1 MPNTSIPN
9 SAMLGIEDNDA
20 LLTYR
25 VGPVYCCGPT
35 LPIVTITPPPP
46 LTHPPGTSIAEPGI
60 FKHGSLIVSATD
72 LRYRFG
78 VKQEHWKHPGQVII
92 AQHNDLTRGYFVDE
106 IKDVI
111 SMPESGW
118 RPLPSHLPRGVFS
131 RTLFLNDNIYLYAEF
146 DKLST
151 LQGSGYLAEYI
162 AKLEKAEED
171 KKELASTINKHS
183 STSSVSRNI
192 SHKTTNDSSS
202 NTVASKQ
209 TTTDASASNPVASN
223 KTTDA
228 SASNPVASKQTT
240 TDGSAS
246 NSIIS
251 KKTTTDRSVSN
262 PITSKKTIT
271 DASVSNPITSKKTT
285 TDASVS
291 NPITSKKTTTDASAS
306 NPITS
311 KKTTT
316 DASASNP
323 ITSKKTTTDA
333 SASNPIT
340 SKKTTTDAS
349 ASNPITSKSKSFS
362 NDKTTSHIKNTN
374 NTLTQDLSTSTNIE
388 VKTTKIKSK
397 DKVDTASAAINKDK
411 TTLSTTHKKA
421 NKDRLNI
428 NINKNEMQ
436 QVANNNTTVNKKG
449 YQQTSEQEETS
460 GIGFLFLLLIMLLII
475 GGGYYYYT
483 KLYSKSISPTLIP
496 TETEQ
501 IEFVEE
507 TNIMSNAQNNRQE
520 SIANNTIDY
529 DPVQSADASLLE
541 NNAVT
546 KGEDASYREAITS
559 NITPPEKNITTENN
573 LKAPE
578 YHAKINKDNDTITIE
593 LGGPL
598 PPKIK
603 SVPIEDLN
611 TSEKLQE
618 ANPPVAQPSEKD
630 NPSLEINIIKQP
642 HSETSDSGKST
653 AESNNDKIYKTNSM
667 EITHVIVKGDTLW
680 AIAKHYLQNP
690 FLYPE
695 LAKLSKIKNPDL
707 IYPGNLV
714 RIIYRDNKK

>member
-9 SAMLGIEDNDA
+9 SAMLGLEDNDA

-78 VKQEHWKHPGQVII
+78 VKQEHWKQPGQVII
-92 AQHNDLTRGYFVDE
+92 AQHNNLTRGYFVDE

-111 SMPESGW
+111 SMPDSGW

-146 DKLST
+146 DKLSI
-151 LQGSGYLAEYI
+151 LQDSGYLTEYI

-171 KKELASTINKHS
+171 KKSLESTTNKYS
-183 STSSVSRNI
+183 ARLSTSGNI
-192 SHKTTNDSSS
+192 SHKTTNDSVTS
-202 NTVASKQ
+202 NPVASNK
-209 TTTDASASNPVASN
+209 TTTDTSASNPVASN
-223 KTTDA
+223 KAKTDASNKATTDA
-228 SASNPVASKQTT
+228 STSNPVAS
-240 TDGSAS
+240 
-246 NSIIS
+246 N
-251 KKTTTDRSVSN
+251 KTTTDTSTSN
-262 PITSKKTIT
+262 PV
-271 DASVSNPITSKKTT
+271 ASNKTT
-285 TDASVS
+285 TDTSTSNSVAS
-291 NPITSKKTTTDASAS
+291 NKTTTDTSAS
-306 NPITS
+306 NPI
-311 KKTTT
+311 
-316 DASASNP
+316 
-323 ITSKKTTTDA
+323 I
-333 SASNPIT
+333 
-340 SKKTTTDAS
+340 
-349 ASNPITSKSKSFS
+349 SKSKFLS
-362 NDKTTSHIKNTN
+362 NDKTTNRIKNTN
-374 NTLTQDLSTSTNIE
+374 KTLSQNSLHSTYTE
-388 VKTTKIKSK
+388 AKTTKIKPK
-397 DKVDTASAAINKDK
+397 DKVGSHKINKVTTIKTNSKNKVDMARVEIKKDK
-411 TTLSTTHKKA
+411 TTQSTTHGNTKKVH
-421 NKDRLNI
+421 L
-428 NINKNEMQ
+428 NKNNSETQ
-436 QVANNNTTVNKKG
+436 QVPKKNTTSNKNR
-449 YQQTSEQEETS
+449 YQKISEQEEPS
-460 GIGFLFLLLIMLLII
+460 GIGFVFLFLIMLFLI

-483 KLYSKSISPTLIP
+483 QSNSKSTLPKLAP
-496 TETEQ
+496 TETVQ

-507 TNIMSNAQNNRQE
+507 TNLMSYTKNNQQE
-520 SIANNTIDY
+520 SITNNSIDSA
-529 DPVQSADASLLE
+529 PEQLADAGLTENKTVTKEDNASYINEIPNKKIISE
-541 NNAVT
+541 NNYA
-546 KGEDASYREAITS
+546 
-559 NITPPEKNITTENN
+559 TESN

-603 SVPIEDLN
+603 SIPTEELN
-611 TSEKLQE
+611 TSETLQE
-618 ANPPVAQPSEKD
+618 ANPPVKQPSMKD
-630 NPSLEINIIKQP
+630 NHSLEINIIKQP
-642 HSETSDSGKST
+642 YSETSDSEITT
-653 AESNNDKIYKTNSM
+653 AESNNDKTSKTNSM

>member
-78 VKQEHWKHPGQVII
+78 VKQEHWKQPGQVII

-151 LQGSGYLAEYI
+151 LQGGGYLAEYI

-209 TTTDASASNPVASN
+209 TITNASASNPVAS
-223 KTTDA
+223 KQTTTDA

-240 TDGSAS
+240 TDASAS
-246 NSIIS
+246 NPVAS
-251 KKTTTDRSVSN
+251 KQ
-262 PITSKKTIT
+262 
-271 DASVSNPITSKKTT
+271 TT

-291 NPITSKKTTTDASAS
+291 NPVASKQTTTDTSASNPVASKQTTTDASAS
-306 NPITS
+306 NQVASKQTITN
-311 KKTTT
+311 
-316 DASASNP
+316 ASASNP
-323 ITSKKTTTDA
+323 VASKQTTTD
-333 SASNPIT
+333 T
-340 SKKTTTDAS
+340 S

-374 NTLTQDLSTSTNIE
+374 NTLTQDFSNSTNIE

-397 DKVDTASAAINKDK
+397 DKVDTASTAINKDK

-428 NINKNEMQ
+428 NKNEMQ
-436 QVANNNTTVNKKG
+436 QVANNNTAGNKKG
-449 YQQTSEQEETS
+449 YQQTSEQEESS
-460 GIGFLFLLLIMLLII
+460 GIGFLFIFLIMLLII

-507 TNIMSNAQNNRQE
+507 TNIISNAQNNQQE
-520 SIANNTIDY
+520 SFTNNSIDSI
-529 DPVQSADASLLE
+529 PEKSADASLPEKDTVTIEDDSSYIDAIPSNTITSE
-541 NNAVT
+541 NNQ
-546 KGEDASYREAITS
+546 
-559 NITPPEKNITTENN
+559 TTESN
-573 LKAPE
+573 LKTPE

-618 ANPPVAQPSEKD
+618 THPPITQPSEKD
-630 NPSLEINIIKQP
+630 NHSLEINIIKQP
-642 HSETSDSGKST
+642 LSETSDRGKST
-653 AESNNDKIYKTNSM
+653 AESNNDKIYKKNSM

-680 AIAKHYLQNP
+680 AIARHYLQNP